1 MPFITL
7 TNSAEAHRGNK
18 ISINTD
24 IIITVHTH
32 VATNADGSLESKTM
46 LFCPPHGNWEVSESL
61 DNVIEKLNELTKV
74 SQ

>member
-24 IIITVHTH
+24 IIITVHAH
-32 VATNADGSLESKTM
+32 VATNADGSLEYKTM
-46 LFCPPHGNWEVSESL
+46 LYCPPHGTWEVSESL
-61 DNVIEKLNELTKV
+61 EDVVEQLNKLTKV

>member
-24 IIITVHTH
+24 VIITVHAH
-32 VATNADGSLESKTM
+32 VATNTDGSLEYKTM
-46 LFCPPHGNWEVSESL
+46 LYCPPHGTWEVSESL